1 MYSVV
6 IIAVKLKRVR
16 WIRLT
21 EFQDCGDKDIVNDV
35 AKFAA
40 EAGAFSPLPAYR
52 SVCAASNI
60 TVISKLSLTC

>member
-6 IIAVKLKRVR
+6 IVAVKLKRVR

-40 EAGAFSPLPAYR
+40 EAGAFGPVACKHIEWNDFER
-52 SVCAASNI
+52 FTCAMPI
-60 TVISKLSLTC
+60 